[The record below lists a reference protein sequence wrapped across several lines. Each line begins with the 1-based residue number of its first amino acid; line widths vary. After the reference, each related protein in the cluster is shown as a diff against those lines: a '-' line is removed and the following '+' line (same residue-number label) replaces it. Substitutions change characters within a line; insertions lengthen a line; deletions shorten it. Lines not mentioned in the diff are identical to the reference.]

1 MIERKKCG
9 PDMKEALADAGIF
22 YCYLNLLLEQS
33 RENQRLHEQLQ
44 AARAAL
50 ADKAIC
56 IDQAGSIAEASLQ
69 LNGIFQ
75 AAERACQ
82 QYTENIVRLSQ
93 HQQVICAQREK
104 ESQEKA
110 LQIVA
115 DAQKQAEDATT
126 AAQKQCDEML
136 KKAKAE
142 SQAYWDAV
150 SAKITSITN
159 EHAELRQL
167 FSQISA
173 REKDKQL

>member
-1 MIERKKCG
+1 MLTE
-9 PDMKEALADAGIF
+9 KELRRLGRGDL
-22 YCYLNLLLEQS
+22 LNLLLEQS
-33 RENQRLHEQLQ
+33 RENQRLREQLQ
-44 AARAAL
+44 AAQDAL

-69 LNGIFQ
+69 LNGVFQ

-150 SAKITSITN
+150 SAKITSIIN
-159 EHAELRQL
+159 EHAELSQL

>member
-1 MIERKKCG
+1 
-9 PDMKEALADAGIF
+9 MKEALADAGIF

-75 AAERACQ
+75 AAQ

>member
-1 MIERKKCG
+1 MTE
-9 PDMKEALADAGIF
+9 KELRRLGRGDL
-22 YCYLNLLLEQS
+22 LNLLLEQS
-33 RENQRLHEQLQ
+33 RENQRLREQLQ
-44 AARAAL
+44 AAQDAL
-50 ADKAIC
+50 ADKAIR
-56 IDQAGSIAEASLQ
+56 IDKAGSIAEASLQ
-69 LNGIFQ
+69 LNGVFQ

-82 QYTENIVRLSQ
+82 QYTENIARLSQ
-93 HQQVICAQREK
+93 HQQVICARREK
-104 ESQEKA
+104 ESQKKA

-126 AAQKQCDEML
+126 AAQKKCDEML

-159 EHAELRQL
+159 AHAELRQL

-173 REKDKQL
+173 REKDKNSHETE

>member
-1 MIERKKCG
+1 MTE
-9 PDMKEALADAGIF
+9 KELRRLGRGDL
-22 YCYLNLLLEQS
+22 LNLLLEQS
-33 RENQRLHEQLQ
+33 RENQRLREQLQ
-44 AARAAL
+44 AAQDAL

-69 LNGIFQ
+69 LNGVFQ

-115 DAQKQAEDATT
+115 DAQKQAADATT

-142 SQAYWDAV
+142 SQAYWNAV
-150 SAKITSITN
+150 SAKITSIIN
-159 EHAELRQL
+159 EHAELSQL

>member
-1 MIERKKCG
+1 MTE
-9 PDMKEALADAGIF
+9 KELRRLGRGDL
-22 YCYLNLLLEQS
+22 LNLLLEQS
-33 RENQRLHEQLQ
+33 RENQRLREQL
-44 AARAAL
+44 
-50 ADKAIC
+50 
-56 IDQAGSIAEASLQ
+56 
-69 LNGIFQ
+69 Q

-82 QYTENIVRLSQ
+82 QYTENIARLSQ
-93 HQQVICAQREK
+93 HQQVICARREK
-104 ESQEKA
+104 ESQKKA

-115 DAQKQAEDATT
+115 DAQKQAEDATA

-159 EHAELRQL
+159 AHAELRQL

-173 REKDKQL
+173 REKDKQP

>member
-1 MIERKKCG
+1 MLTEKELRKLG
-9 PDMKEALADAGIF
+9 RGDL
-22 YCYLNLLLEQS
+22 LNLLLEQS
-33 RENQRLHEQLQ
+33 RENQRLREQLQ
-44 AARAAL
+44 AAQDAL

-69 LNGIFQ
+69 LNGVFQ

-150 SAKITSITN
+150 SAKITSIIN
-159 EHAELRQL
+159 EHAELSQL

>member
-1 MIERKKCG
+1 MTE
-9 PDMKEALADAGIF
+9 KELRRLGRGDL
-22 YCYLNLLLEQS
+22 LNLLLEQS
-33 RENQRLHEQLQ
+33 RENQRLREQLQ
-44 AARAAL
+44 AAQDAL

-69 LNGIFQ
+69 LNGVFQ

-115 DAQKQAEDATT
+115 DAQKQAADATT

-150 SAKITSITN
+150 SAKITSIIN
-159 EHAELRQL
+159 EHAELSQL

>member
-1 MIERKKCG
+1 VLTEKELRKLG
-9 PDMKEALADAGIF
+9 RGDL
-22 YCYLNLLLEQS
+22 LNLLLEQS
-33 RENQRLHEQLQ
+33 RENQRLREQLQ
-44 AARAAL
+44 AAQDAL

-69 LNGIFQ
+69 LNGVFQ

-150 SAKITSITN
+150 SAKITSIIN
-159 EHAELRQL
+159 EHAELSQL

>member
-1 MIERKKCG
+1 MTE
-9 PDMKEALADAGIF
+9 KELRRLGRGDL
-22 YCYLNLLLEQS
+22 LNLLLEQS
-33 RENQRLHEQLQ
+33 RENQRLREQLQ
-44 AARAAL
+44 AAQDAL

-69 LNGIFQ
+69 LNGVFQ

-110 LQIVA
+110 SQIVA
-115 DAQKQAEDATT
+115 DAQKQAADATT

-142 SQAYWDAV
+142 SQAYWNAV

-159 EHAELRQL
+159 ERAELRQL
-167 FSQISA
+167 FSQLSA
-173 REKDKQL
+173 REKDEQL

>member
-1 MIERKKCG
+1 MTE
-9 PDMKEALADAGIF
+9 KELRRLGRGDL
-22 YCYLNLLLEQS
+22 LNLLLEQS
-33 RENQRLHEQLQ
+33 RENQRLREQLQ
-44 AARAAL
+44 AAQDAL

-56 IDQAGSIAEASLQ
+56 INQAGSIAEASLQ
-69 LNGIFQ
+69 LNGVFQ

-136 KKAKAE
+136 KKQRQ
-142 SQAYWDAV
+142 SLRHIGTLCRQRLLRLQMSMQSCV
-150 SAKITSITN
+150 SYSRRYPLERKTN
-159 EHAELRQL
+159 SYETE
-167 FSQISA
+167 
-173 REKDKQL
+173 

>member
-1 MIERKKCG
+1 MTE
-9 PDMKEALADAGIF
+9 KELRRLGRGDL
-22 YCYLNLLLEQS
+22 LNLLLEQS
-33 RENQRLHEQLQ
+33 RENQRLREQLQ
-44 AARAAL
+44 AAQDAL

-69 LNGIFQ
+69 LNGVFQ

-150 SAKITSITN
+150 SAKITSIIN
-159 EHAELRQL
+159 EHAELSQL

>member
-1 MIERKKCG
+1 MLTEKELRKLG
-9 PDMKEALADAGIF
+9 RGDL
-22 YCYLNLLLEQS
+22 LNLLLEQS
-33 RENQRLHEQLQ
+33 RENQRLREQLQ
-44 AARAAL
+44 AAQDAL

-69 LNGIFQ
+69 LNGVFQ

>member
-1 MIERKKCG
+1 MTEKELRKLG
-9 PDMKEALADAGIF
+9 RGDL
-22 YCYLNLLLEQS
+22 LNLLLEQS
-33 RENQRLHEQLQ
+33 RENQRLREQLQ
-44 AARAAL
+44 AAQDAL

-69 LNGIFQ
+69 LNGVFQ

-150 SAKITSITN
+150 SAKITSIIN
-159 EHAELRQL
+159 EHAELSQL

>member
-1 MIERKKCG
+1 MTE
-9 PDMKEALADAGIF
+9 KELRRLGRGDL
-22 YCYLNLLLEQS
+22 LNLLLEQS

-44 AARAAL
+44 AAQDAL
-50 ADKAIC
+50 ADKAIR
-56 IDQAGSIAEASLQ
+56 IDKAGSIAEASLQ
-69 LNGIFQ
+69 LNGVFQ

-82 QYTENIVRLSQ
+82 QYTENIARLSQ
-93 HQQVICAQREK
+93 HQQVICARREK
-104 ESQEKA
+104 ESQKKA

-115 DAQKQAEDATT
+115 DAQKQAEDATA
-126 AAQKQCDEML
+126 AAQKKCDEML

-159 EHAELRQL
+159 AHAELRQL

-173 REKDKQL
+173 REKDKNSHETE

>member
-1 MIERKKCG
+1 MTE
-9 PDMKEALADAGIF
+9 KELRRLGRGDL
-22 YCYLNLLLEQS
+22 LNLLLEQS
-33 RENQRLHEQLQ
+33 RENQRLREQLQ
-44 AARAAL
+44 AAQDAL

-69 LNGIFQ
+69 LNGVFQ

-110 LQIVA
+110 SQIVA
-115 DAQKQAEDATT
+115 D
-126 AAQKQCDEML
+126 AQKQCDEML

-142 SQAYWDAV
+142 SQAYWNAV

-159 EHAELRQL
+159 ERAELRQL
-167 FSQISA
+167 FSQLSA
-173 REKDKQL
+173 REKDEQL